1 MDRSEWLSLITL
13 REISF
18 RWVLVWRVAWHRNWS
33 LRSLFFM
40 WSNKSVFLIFRDDI
54 RKIMVNKYLS
64 NPDYNFEKVNR
75 ASLACGPL
83 VKWAIAQV
91 CLISIWLSLLSV
103 IYFPWCYF
111 GEFRVKSSS
120 TRYFIVSCI
129 VITYLPLIWY
139 GKLLYWSLLR
149 VKVSN

>member
-1 MDRSEWLSLITL
+1 MDRSEWLSLLTL

-18 RWVLVWRVAWHRNWS
+18 RWVLVWRVALHRNWS

-40 WSNKSVFLIFRDDI
+40 WNNKSVFLISRDDI

-91 CLISIWLSLLSV
+91 CFISIWLSLLSV
-103 IYFPWCYF
+103 IHFPWCYF
-111 GEFRVKSSS
+111 GEFSVKSSS
-120 TRYFIVSCI
+120 IRYFIVSCI

-139 GKLLYWSLLR
+139 GKLTYWSLLR